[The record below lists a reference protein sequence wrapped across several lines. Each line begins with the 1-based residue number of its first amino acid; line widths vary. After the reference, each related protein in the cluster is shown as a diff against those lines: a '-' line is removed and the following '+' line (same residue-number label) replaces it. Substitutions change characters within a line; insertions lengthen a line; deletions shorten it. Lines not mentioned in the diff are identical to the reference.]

1 MSLDYAILGFLNQAP
16 CSGYDLKKQF
26 DHTIQHFWT
35 ADQSQIYR
43 VLARLRK
50 NEMVTQE
57 VVEQHDRPDRK
68 VYHITPKGQEA
79 LNEWLH
85 SEVPFPPLRHGP
97 MVQIFFG
104 ADLSDEELIE
114 IFESQSRGIQNVLD
128 KLNQLQ
134 PDAHDPG
141 EFGLSKREYYMQML
155 TLEAGKR
162 MVETRLKFA
171 KEVITRLKKGDFP
184 SK

>member
-57 VVEQHDRPDRK
+57 VIEQKDRPDRK
-68 VYHITPKGQEA
+68 VYHITTKGKEA

-85 SEVPFPPLRHGP
+85 SEVPFPPLRYGP

-104 ADLSDEELIE
+104 ADLSDEELLE
-114 IFESQSRGIQNVLD
+114 IFDRQSKGIQKVMD

-134 PDAHDPG
+134 PDTNNP
-141 EFGLSKREYYMQML
+141 EEYGLSERKYYMQML
-155 TLEAGKR
+155 TVEAEKR
-162 MVETRLKFA
+162 MVDTRLKFA
-171 KEVITRLKKGDFP
+171 KEVMTRLKNGDFP
-184 SK
+184 QK